1 MVILPYSLGVEGQT
15 ASHCKVRHRDQAM
28 APASDE
34 DIFVGSFKC
43 TPFQNRADLLFSRR
57 SSMITSAALYCGNE
71 QHDLGHHLVL
81 LRARRADLLFSRR

>member
-1 MVILPYSLGVEGQT
+1 MIMVILPSFLGVEGQT
-15 ASHCKVRHRDQAM
+15 TSHCKVRHEDQAM

-57 SSMITSAALYCGNE
+57 SSMITSTALY
-71 QHDLGHHLVL
+71 
-81 LRARRADLLFSRR
+81 